1 MRKIFDFDKYPY
13 CEHRRSDRQKKYEW
27 KDKDYLLKLN
37 KSKYSIARRRY

>member
-13 CEHRRSDRQKKYEW
+13 CEHGILIGKKKHEW